1 MIVLALD
8 HFTIL
13 TDALDKTVEFYR
25 TLLGLEP
32 GWRPAFPFP
41 GAWLYCGDRPVL
53 HIVAGR
59 PAPTPGGAID
69 HVAFAATGLAPT
81 LARLEAHGVAHE
93 LRRLPGDGA
102 WQLFLRDPNGARIEL
117 DFAADES
124 VVPAT
129 APAESPL
136 P

>member
-1 MIVLALD
+1 MVVVALE

-41 GAWLYCGDRPVL
+41 GAWLYCGGRPVL

-59 PAPTPGGAID
+59 SAPTPAGAID
-69 HVAFAATGLAPT
+69 HVAFAATGLAAT
-81 LARLEAHGVAHE
+81 LIRLEALAVAHE
-93 LRRLPGDGA
+93 LRRLPGDGV

-117 DFAADES
+117 DFAADE
-124 VVPAT
+124 VATPAT
-129 APAESPL
+129 APAESP
-136 P
+136 PP